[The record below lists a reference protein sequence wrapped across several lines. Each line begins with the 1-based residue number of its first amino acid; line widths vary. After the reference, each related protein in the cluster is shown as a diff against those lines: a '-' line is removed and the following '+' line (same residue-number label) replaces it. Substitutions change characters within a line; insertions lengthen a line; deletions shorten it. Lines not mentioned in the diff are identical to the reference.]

1 MNRLGSLAVLVG
13 VVVLATASL
22 GTASLGVA
30 QSVLQRPLDSLAFAP
45 TQIAVAPDGSFYVA
59 DEATESIQRFTSA
72 GQFLS
77 VFDSPTKGTTNSVT
91 GVAIDSRGAV
101 HATWTTVDDY
111 GRAGSAA
118 MSGLVSYS
126 PTGELLHD
134 RRYTGHGLSGVVV
147 GPNDQLVVVGPR
159 IVASADTSNVLT
171 PIAQRATDAWR
182 DVLYG
187 ADNQLYVRRDDGSAA
202 VDVYELTG
210 ALNRSFSIEN
220 TKINDE
226 LVRGFSFA
234 PNGFYVTDDV
244 SGTVRHLSTTGE
256 LLNTG
261 YAVPFATDLA
271 VGLDGS
277 LLAAMPQNRLIES
290 IGAERFD
297 RNYVGVTTLNESA
310 RALLQ
315 GPNPYWNNFDIST
328 GWQETTA
335 STFLVPGEPGE
346 MVDLTFRYLRNNA
359 SVVVVFPVAAV
370 AADPLTQPMAYWK
383 QAIDAAFT
391 ILNLGRENSCAF
403 GADPS
408 HCATFDDGIVDT
420 IAVEACAEVGFLEV
434 ELGGLSFDPHG
445 SIRFV
450 PLDLEGKPA
459 AQLIRDRTSATLE
472 KLSAVDENEYNRLM
486 SNRRFN
492 FGDGGTALLQ
502 PYASDARANW
512 GHLDQFA
519 FLQNEEWTL
528 MAMEDLSL
536 AGANDLSYHDS
547 LVLIDSKLIP
557 VTEPGGGIVGD
568 YNVDGVVDAAD
579 YTVWRDHIG
588 SAYLPNRKPATIGP
602 IGSADY
608 QAWADNFGRS
618 KASSATSSAPEPTSA
633 LLCLIAVAVGADH
646 RLRRRRENSR
656 ID

>member
-13 VVVLATASL
+13 VVVLVTASL
-22 GTASLGVA
+22 APA
-30 QSVLQRPLDSLAFAP
+30 QSVLQQPLDSLAFAP

-59 DEATESIQRFTSA
+59 DEATESIRRFTSA

-77 VFDSPTKGTTNSVT
+77 AFDSPTKGTTNSVT
-91 GVAIDSRGAV
+91 GLVIDSLGAV

-111 GRAGSAA
+111 GRATQTAA
-118 MSGLVSYS
+118 SGLASYS
-126 PTGELLHD
+126 PTGDLLHD

-147 GPNDQLVVVGPR
+147 GLNDQLVVVGPR
-159 IVASADTSNVLT
+159 IVASADVSNVLT
-171 PIAQRATDAWR
+171 PIVQRATDAWR

-202 VDVYELTG
+202 VDVYDTVG
-210 ALNRSFSIEN
+210 VLNRSFSIEN
-220 TKINDE
+220 TKINNE

-277 LLAAMPQNRLIES
+277 LLAAMPQNRLVES
-290 IGAERFD
+290 IGADRFD

-310 RALLQ
+310 RELLQ
-315 GPNPYWNNFDIST
+315 GPNRLWNEFDVST

-335 STFLVPGEPGE
+335 NTFLVPGEPGE
-346 MVDLTFRYLRNNA
+346 MVDLTFRFLRSQYSIVA
-359 SVVVVFPVAAV
+359 VFPVAAV
-370 AADPLTQPMAYWK
+370 AADPINEPMAYWK
-383 QAIDAAFT
+383 QAFDAAYT
-391 ILNLGRENSCAF
+391 TLNLSRDPTCAF
-403 GADPS
+403 GSDPS
-408 HCATFDDGIVDT
+408 HASCNDGIVDT
-420 IAVEACAEVGFLEV
+420 ITVEAGEEIGFLEF
-434 ELGGLSFDPHG
+434 ETDRWTNFAPHG
-445 SIRFV
+445 TIRFF
-450 PLDLEGKPA
+450 DYRRDMHPA
-459 AQLIRDRTSATLE
+459 AQSVRDSTYATLE
-472 KLSAVDENEYNRLM
+472 KLSGVDEDEYLRLM
-486 SNRRFN
+486 SNARY
-492 FGDGGTALLQ
+492 GAVQEGTAFVF
-502 PYASDARANW
+502 PNASDARANW

-519 FLQNEEWTL
+519 FLQNEDWTL

-536 AGANDLSYHDS
+536 AGTNDLSFHDS

-557 VTEPGGGIVGD
+557 VSEPGGGIVGD

-579 YTVWRDHIG
+579 YTVWRDHVG
-588 SAYLPNRKPATIGP
+588 AAYLPNRKPATIGP

-618 KASSATSSAPEPTSA
+618 KASSATSPVPEPTSA
-633 LLCLIAVAVGADH
+633 LLCLIAAAVVADH
-646 RLRRRRENSR
+646 CLRRRRESR
-656 ID
+656 RTGR